1 LTNYFFSDII
11 RALIRSNKKSCSHK
25 KPMKKIIHIYIFK
38 EMVPTFI
45 TGLILFTFLV
55 LAGRVLKLTEWM
67 VNHGT
72 GISQV
77 LLIIVYTIPYVL
89 FFTLPM
95 ATLLASLIA
104 FSRLNE
110 DNEILALK
118 SSGISL
124 YQILPPVVTFSIISY
139 VLASFIAIYLFP
151 VGNHSMARLLFEIAQ
166 SNTSIGIKQGV
177 FNDNIPNIV
186 LYANHISAHDH
197 TMEGVF
203 IFDERDPSISNTIIA
218 RKGRM
223 MSDPKKMSINLQL
236 IDGSSFMVSKDLDS
250 SKRLRF
256 QSYDLLIELEDIMS
270 RFSSRMKGEKEMS
283 ISELRSH
290 LKKAKKATV
299 RHNILAIEL
308 QRKFSIPFACLLLG
322 LIGFP
327 LGLMMRAQRRSWGIA
342 LSIVIFVVYYILL
355 SAADSLGET
364 GALNPVIAMWIPN
377 MVLGAAIFIVFW
389 RATQET

>member
-1 LTNYFFSDII
+1 
-11 RALIRSNKKSCSHK
+11 
-25 KPMKKIIHIYIFK
+25 MKKIINIYIFK

-72 GISQV
+72 DISQV

-95 ATLLASLIA
+95 ATLLGSLIA

-110 DNEILALK
+110 DNEIIALK
-118 SSGISL
+118 SCGISL
-124 YQILPPVVTFSIISY
+124 YQILPPVVTFSILSY
-139 VLASFIAIYLFP
+139 LLASFIAIYLFP
-151 VGNHSMARLLFEIAQ
+151 IGNHSMSRLLFEIAQ

-186 LYANHISAHDH
+186 LYANHISSHDQ

-218 RKGRM
+218 RKGRII
-223 MSDPKKMSINLQL
+223 SDPKKMSINLHL

-250 SKRLRF
+250 SRKLQF
-256 QSYDLLIELEDIMS
+256 TSYDLRIELEDIMR

-283 ISELRSH
+283 ISELRAH
-290 LKKAKKATV
+290 LKKTKKATV
-299 RHNILAIEL
+299 KYNILAIEL

-364 GALNPVIAMWIPN
+364 GTLNPVIAMWIPN
-377 MVLGAAIFIVFW
+377 MVLGAATFVLFW

>member
-1 LTNYFFSDII
+1 
-11 RALIRSNKKSCSHK
+11 
-25 KPMKKIIHIYIFK
+25 MKKIINLYIFK

-45 TGLILFTFLV
+45 TGLILFTFIV

-72 GISQV
+72 GLSQV
-77 LLIIVYTIPYVL
+77 MLIIVYTIPYVL

-110 DNEILALK
+110 DNEIIALK
-118 SSGISL
+118 SSGVSL
-124 YQILPPVVTFSIISY
+124 YQIVPPVVTFSIISY
-139 VLASFIAIYLFP
+139 VLASFVAIYLFP
-151 VGNHSMARLLFEIAQ
+151 IGNHAMARLLFEIAQ
-166 SNTSIGIKQGV
+166 TNTSIGIKQGV

-186 LYANHISAHDH
+186 LYANHISVQDH

-218 RKGRM
+218 RKGRI
-223 MSDPKKMSINLQL
+223 MSDPKKMSINLHL

-250 SKRLRF
+250 SKKLRF
-256 QSYDLLIELEDIMS
+256 ASYDLRIELEDIMR

-283 ISELRSH
+283 ISELRSR
-290 LKKAKKATV
+290 LKKVKKATV
-299 RHNILAIEL
+299 KYNILVIEL

-327 LGLMMRAQRRSWGIA
+327 LGLMMRAKRRSWGIA
-342 LSIVIFVVYYILL
+342 LSIGIFVVYYILL

-364 GALNPVIAMWIPN
+364 GTLNPVIAMWIPN
-377 MVLGAAIFIVFW
+377 MVLGAATFIMFW
-389 RATQET
+389 RATRET

>member
-1 LTNYFFSDII
+1 
-11 RALIRSNKKSCSHK
+11 
-25 KPMKKIIHIYIFK
+25 MKKIINIYIFK

-45 TGLILFTFLV
+45 TGLILFTFIV

-72 GISQV
+72 DISQV
-77 LLIIVYTIPYVL
+77 MLIIMYTIPYVL

-124 YQILPPVVTFSIISY
+124 YQILPPVITFSVISC

-151 VGNHSMARLLFEIAQ
+151 IGNHSMARLLFEIAQ

-203 IFDERDPSISNTIIA
+203 IFDERDPSLSNTIIA
-218 RKGRM
+218 RKGRI
-223 MSDPKKMSINLQL
+223 MSDPKKMSINLHL
-236 IDGSSFMVSKDLDS
+236 INGSSFMVSKDLDS

-256 QSYDLLIELEDIMS
+256 KSYDLRIELKDIMN

-283 ISELRSH
+283 ISELRSQ
-290 LKKAKKATV
+290 LKKVKKATV
-299 RHNILAIEL
+299 RHNILAVEL

-327 LGLMMRAQRRSWGIA
+327 LGLMMRAKRRSWGIA

-364 GALNPVIAMWIPN
+364 GTLNPVIAMWIPN
-377 MVLGAAIFIVFW
+377 IVLGAATFILFW